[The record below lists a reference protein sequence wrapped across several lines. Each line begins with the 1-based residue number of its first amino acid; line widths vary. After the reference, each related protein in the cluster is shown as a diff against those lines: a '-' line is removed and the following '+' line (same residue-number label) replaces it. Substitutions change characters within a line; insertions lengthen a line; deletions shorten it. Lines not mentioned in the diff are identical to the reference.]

1 LADQGR
7 ISDVERGLESSP
19 GSHRDYGRQTG
30 PSEGASSGRKPNI
43 FDFVE
48 SKLDQ
53 IKQTITSKEQ
63 AHAKPG
69 WLLSSVAVDDIYLPF
84 EGTKSFTID
93 PFDVSVSAMV
103 TYEKI
108 EKDMDQGINYSW
120 ARYDYNVGELLY
132 PNQVSGRRPV
142 KTNKMLK
149 EQSETL
155 KAQLADEYRKQS
167 QAQLLGLDDEK
178 AGQRRKQ
185 ITDALE
191 ETTDEMIDRA
201 ETDNDFKDAVSN
213 VAVLQESGDPER
225 LYGKVR
231 KTYDE
236 KRDWIR
242 QAAEDRPDS
251 VVNRMRYYRNQATE
265 QALGTGEEGL
275 VVAPKS
281 YTDEERSAIHDKAR
295 EKAHAEAPLG
305 FQLTSVDVK
314 FPEAG
319 AARGAMLSIVP
330 AEVEVTA
337 TYEGIDARGLPA
349 TKTVDW
355 TDSPKLLLEY
365 PNRNRRPIQKI

>member
-1 LADQGR
+1 M
-7 ISDVERGLESSP
+7 SYV
-19 GSHRDYGRQTG
+19 
-30 PSEGASSGRKPNI
+30 
-43 FDFVE
+43 
-48 SKLDQ
+48 
-53 IKQTITSKEQ
+53 TI
-63 AHAKPG
+63 
-69 WLLSSVAVDDIYLPF
+69 DDIYLPF
-84 EGTKSFTID
+84 EGTKSSTID

-108 EKDMDQGINYSW
+108 KKDMDQGINYSW
-120 ARYDYNVGELLY
+120 ARHDYNVGELLY

-149 EQSETL
+149 EQSENL
-155 KAQLADEYRKQS
+155 KSQLADEYRKQS
-167 QAQLLGLDDEK
+167 EAQLLGLDDEK
-178 AGQRRKQ
+178 SDQRRKEV
-185 ITDALE
+185 TDALE

-201 ETDNDFKDAVSN
+201 ETDDDYKDAVSN

-225 LYGKVR
+225 LYKKVR

-251 VVNRMRYYRNQATE
+251 VVNKMRYYRNQATE
-265 QALGTGEEGL
+265 QALGSGEEGL

-281 YTDEERSAIHDKAR
+281 YTDEERSAIRDKAR
-295 EKAHAEAPLG
+295 EKAQAEAPPG

-319 AARGAMLSIVP
+319 AARGSMLSIVP

-349 TKTVDW
+349 TKTLDW

-365 PNRNRRPIQKI
+365 PNRNRRPIQKS